1 MAEYVMT
8 LAFPDDDDGPAD
20 PFTAGERVWR
30 VVWAFLP
37 AQDAIVGVR
46 VGWSPADPFAVTAR
60 FLLGRDANT
69 DVVWVLGRDLLAQ
82 GLWHRAGT
90 GDVRV
95 WPEGWAVVLR
105 LDSPTGR
112 AEVVFDAGE
121 LTDFLTAIDAVFASA
136 QRAWRAGMDTAI
148 TGLLDG
154 SAP

>member
-1 MAEYVMT
+1 MAEHATTV
-8 LAFPDDDDGPAD
+8 AFPDDNDPAD
-20 PFTAGERVWR
+20 PFPAGERVSR
-30 VVWAFLP
+30 VMCALLP
-37 AQDAIVGVR
+37 AQNTTVGVR
-46 VGWSPADPFAVTAR
+46 VSWSPGDPFAVTAR
-60 FLLGRDANT
+60 FLLGRDPAG

-82 GLWHRAGT
+82 GLWYPAGT

-95 WPEGWAVVLR
+95 WPAGWAVVLR

-112 AEVVFDAGE
+112 AEIVFDADE
-121 LTDFLTAIDAVFASA
+121 LTDFLTATDTVFASA